1 MTVKRYNYLP
11 HPIREYGPFRS
22 MPDDSALLTLAR
34 KDQACWNLWY
44 LSDGSADT
52 WHKIIVHPA
61 NAKMSEGSKQIAA
74 ALAMRYRIMEHQ
86 FDGVTIRNQVTSLPP
101 DQFLAW
107 FESHG
112 GYGALPE
119 FSGSPLAERAVAL
132 LQEGLS
138 LRKGTLNATAHL
150 IDE

>member
-22 MPDDSALLTLAR
+22 MPDDSVLMTLAR
-34 KDQACWNLWY
+34 KDQACWNLCY
-44 LSDGSADT
+44 LSNGSADT

-61 NAKMSEGSKQIAA
+61 FTDLVESSALIAS
-74 ALAMRYRIMEHQ
+74 ALAMRYLIMERQ

-101 DQFLAW
+101 DQFLTW

-112 GYGALPE
+112 GYGGLLE
-119 FSGSPLAERAVAL
+119 FSGSPQAERAVAL
-132 LQEGLS
+132 LQEGLK
-138 LRKGTLNATAHL
+138 LRKGTLNAIAHL

>member
-1 MTVKRYNYLP
+1 MTLKRYNYLP
-11 HPIREYGPFRS
+11 HPINEYGPYRS
-22 MPDDSALLTLAR
+22 MPGDSILLTLAR

-61 NAKMSEGSKQIAA
+61 SAKLAEGSKQIAT
-74 ALAMRYRIMEHQ
+74 ALAIRYQIMEHQ

-107 FESHG
+107 FESYG
-112 GYGALPE
+112 GYGALPQ
-119 FSGSPLAERAVAL
+119 FSGNPVADRAVEL
-132 LQEGLS
+132 LNQGLAM
-138 LRKGTLNATAHL
+138 RKGMLNKTAHL
-150 IDE
+150 LEE